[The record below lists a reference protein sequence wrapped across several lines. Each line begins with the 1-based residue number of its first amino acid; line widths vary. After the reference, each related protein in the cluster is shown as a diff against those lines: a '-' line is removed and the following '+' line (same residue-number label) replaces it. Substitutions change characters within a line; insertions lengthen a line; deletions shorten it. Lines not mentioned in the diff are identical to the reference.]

1 MDSDAI
7 RVPDQLGELLRAAR
21 LRRGLTQADIAR
33 GLGISV
39 QAVSKLERNAG
50 RASFDRVHRLCLLL
64 GMELLLRPRPAPASN
79 APHAAAEW

>member
-1 MDSDAI
+1 MDVDAI

-21 LRRGLTQADIAR
+21 LRRGLTQADVAR

-50 RASFDRVHRLCLLL
+50 RASFDRVHRLCLLV
-64 GMELLLRPRPAPASN
+64 GMELLLRRKDAAAAD
-79 APHAAAEW
+79 APHAGTEW